1 MLNNVILIGRLT
13 KDPEMRYT
21 PSGQAVTTFTL
32 AVDRG
37 YQNQQG
43 QKEVDFISIVTWAKT
58 AENVANFVKKGRLVA
73 IEGRIQTRNYENN
86 EGKKVYVTEVVA
98 DQVKFLESAKDN
110 RSETVPLPPE
120 PSNFGNKT
128 NSINQPGQPSS
139 TSSSFGTSL
148 LNDSTKTNLNES
160 DFTDDDLPFN
170 K

>member
-120 PSNFGNKT
+120 PTNFGNKT
-128 NSINQPGQPSS
+128 NSINQSGQQSS
-139 TSSSFGTSL
+139 NSSSFGTSL